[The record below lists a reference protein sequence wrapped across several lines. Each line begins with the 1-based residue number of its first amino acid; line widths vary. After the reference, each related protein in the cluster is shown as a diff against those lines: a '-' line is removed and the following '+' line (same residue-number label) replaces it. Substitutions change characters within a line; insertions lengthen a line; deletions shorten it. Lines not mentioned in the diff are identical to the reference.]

1 MLLILYKF
9 LIFIFY
15 LPYIVLILFRKLI
28 KKEHPRKYK
37 EKIFLNKVTRP
48 KGFLIWFHAASIGE
62 FKSILPLVEYYTR
75 QSPNNFF
82 LITTVTLTSYNEFER
97 RFNSNK
103 RVFHQFLPYDYNF
116 LIENFFKNW
125 RPNIVSFVD
134 SEIWPN
140 FILKIKKENIP
151 LILLNARI
159 TKKSFLR
166 WKALGESA
174 RKIFSCFT
182 TCISSSKMTSDYL
195 NTLGAQNI
203 KFYGNIKFCSSIE
216 KKKYDANQ
224 FKKISKRKVWCA
236 LSTHF
241 DEENLCG
248 KTHLIAKKKLENIL
262 TIIIPRH
269 VHRVNKIYSS
279 LKNLGLE
286 VQIKEETDDIDNLA
300 DVVLVNYYGSVNK
313 YLQNINQI
321 FIGKSI
327 LKKFENSGGQ
337 NPLEAAKIGCHIF
350 HGPYVSNFEDIYKFL
365 SNRGICEVV
374 LNSNDL
380 ANKLDVNF
388 KNNNKI
394 NSEKIEKINI
404 FSNEIFKNLIKEYS
418 RFIK

>member
-125 RPNIVSFVD
+125 RPDIVSFVD

-327 LKKFENSGGQ
+327 IKKFENSGGQ

-365 SNRGICEVV
+365 SNHGICEVV

>member
-365 SNRGICEVV
+365 SNHGICEVV

>member
-28 KKEHPRKYK
+28 KKEHPRKYR

-75 QSPNNFF
+75 QNPDNCF

-166 WKALGESA
+166 WKALGEPA

-248 KTHLIAKKKLENIL
+248 KTHLIVKKKLENIL

-269 VHRVNKIYSS
+269 IHRVNKIYSS
-279 LKNLGLE
+279 LKNLGLK
-286 VQIKEETDDIDNLA
+286 VQIKAEADDIDNLA

-313 YLQNINQI
+313 YLQNISQI
-321 FIGKSI
+321 FIGKST
-327 LKKFENSGGQ
+327 LRKFENSGGQ
-337 NPLEAAKIGCHIF
+337 NPLEAAKIGCHIY

-365 SNRGICEVV
+365 SNHEICEVV
-374 LNSNDL
+374 SNSNDL
-380 ANKLDVNF
+380 ANKLDINF
-388 KNNNKI
+388 KNKKKI
-394 NSEKIEKINI
+394 NNEKIEKINI

>member
-365 SNRGICEVV
+365 SNHGICEVV

-388 KNNNKI
+388 RNNNKI

-404 FSNEIFKNLIKEYS
+404 FCNEIFKNLIKEYS

>member
-1 MLLILYKF
+1 MLLTLYKF

-28 KKEHPRKYK
+28 KKEHPRKYR

-365 SNRGICEVV
+365 SNHGICEVV

>member
-125 RPNIVSFVD
+125 RPNVVSFVD

-365 SNRGICEVV
+365 SNHGICEVV

-404 FSNEIFKNLIKEYS
+404 FSNEIFKNLIKEYR

>member
-125 RPNIVSFVD
+125 RPDIVSFVD

-365 SNRGICEVV
+365 SNHGICEVV

>member
-75 QSPNNFF
+75 QNPDNFF

-166 WKALGESA
+166 WKALGEPA

-195 NTLGAQNI
+195 NTLGVQNI

-216 KKKYDANQ
+216 KNTYDVKQ

-248 KTHLIAKKKLENIL
+248 KTHLIVKKKLENIL

-269 VHRVNKIYSS
+269 IHRVNKIYSI

-286 VQIKEETDDIDNLA
+286 VQIKAEADDIDNLA

-313 YLQNINQI
+313 YLKNINQI
-321 FIGKSI
+321 FIGKSTI
-327 LKKFENSGGQ
+327 EKFENSGGQ
-337 NPLEAAKIGCHIF
+337 NPLDAAKIGCHIY

-365 SNRGICEVV
+365 DNTGISEEIT
-374 LNSNDL
+374 NAEDL
-380 ANKLDVNF
+380 ANKLDKNF
-388 KNNNKI
+388 KKNKDI
-394 NSEKIEKINI
+394 NSEKIEKINT
-404 FSNEIFKNLIKEYS
+404 FSNEIFKNLINEYNKY
-418 RFIK
+418 IK

>member
-125 RPNIVSFVD
+125 RPNVVSFVD

-313 YLQNINQI
+313 YLKNINQI
-321 FIGKSI
+321 FIGKSTI
-327 LKKFENSGGQ
+327 EKFENSGGQ
-337 NPLEAAKIGCHIF
+337 NPLDAAKIGCHIY

-365 SNRGICEVV
+365 DNTGISEEIT
-374 LNSNDL
+374 NADDL
-380 ANKLDVNF
+380 ANKLEKNF
-388 KNNNKI
+388 KKNIEI
-394 NSEKIEKINI
+394 NSEKIEKINT
-404 FSNEIFKNLIKEYS
+404 FSNEIFKNLINEYNKY
-418 RFIK
+418 IK

>member
-1 MLLILYKF
+1 M
-9 LIFIFY
+9 
-15 LPYIVLILFRKLI
+15 
-28 KKEHPRKYK
+28 
-37 EKIFLNKVTRP
+37 
-48 KGFLIWFHAASIGE
+48 
-62 FKSILPLVEYYTR
+62 
-75 QSPNNFF
+75 
-82 LITTVTLTSYNEFER
+82 
-97 RFNSNK
+97 
-103 RVFHQFLPYDYNF
+103 
-116 LIENFFKNW
+116 
-125 RPNIVSFVD
+125 
-134 SEIWPN
+134 
-140 FILKIKKENIP
+140 
-151 LILLNARI
+151 
-159 TKKSFLR
+159 
-166 WKALGESA
+166 
-174 RKIFSCFT
+174 
-182 TCISSSKMTSDYL
+182 
-195 NTLGAQNI
+195 
-203 KFYGNIKFCSSIE
+203 
-216 KKKYDANQ
+216 
-224 FKKISKRKVWCA
+224 
-236 LSTHF
+236 
-241 DEENLCG
+241 
-248 KTHLIAKKKLENIL
+248 IAKKKLENIL

-365 SNRGICEVV
+365 SNHGICEVV

>member
-1 MLLILYKF
+1 MLLTLYKF

-75 QSPNNFF
+75 QNPDNFF

-125 RPNIVSFVD
+125 RPDIVSFVD

-365 SNRGICEVV
+365 SNHGICEVV

>member
-125 RPNIVSFVD
+125 RPNVVSFVD

-216 KKKYDANQ
+216 KKKSMMQ
-224 FKKISKRKVWCA
+224 ISSKKYQNVK
-236 LSTHF
+236 F
-241 DEENLCG
+241 G
-248 KTHLIAKKKLENIL
+248 
-262 TIIIPRH
+262 
-269 VHRVNKIYSS
+269 VH
-279 LKNLGLE
+279 
-286 VQIKEETDDIDNLA
+286 
-300 DVVLVNYYGSVNK
+300 
-313 YLQNINQI
+313 
-321 FIGKSI
+321 
-327 LKKFENSGGQ
+327 
-337 NPLEAAKIGCHIF
+337 
-350 HGPYVSNFEDIYKFL
+350 
-365 SNRGICEVV
+365 
-374 LNSNDL
+374 
-380 ANKLDVNF
+380 
-388 KNNNKI
+388 
-394 NSEKIEKINI
+394 
-404 FSNEIFKNLIKEYS
+404 
-418 RFIK
+418 

>member
-313 YLQNINQI
+313 YLKNINQI
-321 FIGKSI
+321 FIGKSTI
-327 LKKFENSGGQ
+327 EKFENSGGQ
-337 NPLEAAKIGCHIF
+337 NPLDAAKIGCHIY

-365 SNRGICEVV
+365 DNTGISEEIT
-374 LNSNDL
+374 NADDL
-380 ANKLDVNF
+380 ANKLEKNF
-388 KNNNKI
+388 KKNIEI
-394 NSEKIEKINI
+394 NSEKIEKINT
-404 FSNEIFKNLIKEYS
+404 FSNEIFKNLINEYNKY
-418 RFIK
+418 IK

>member
-103 RVFHQFLPYDYNF
+103 RVFHQFLPYDNNF

-365 SNRGICEVV
+365 SNHGICEVV

-404 FSNEIFKNLIKEYS
+404 FNNEIFKNLIKEYS

>member
-125 RPNIVSFVD
+125 RPNVVSFVD

-365 SNRGICEVV
+365 SNHGICEVV

>member
-125 RPNIVSFVD
+125 RPNVVSFVD

-216 KKKYDANQ
+216 KKKNDANQ

-365 SNRGICEVV
+365 SNHGICEVV

>member
-327 LKKFENSGGQ
+327 IKKFENSGGQ

-365 SNRGICEVV
+365 SNHGICEVV

>member
-1 MLLILYKF
+1 MLIILYKF

-365 SNRGICEVV
+365 SNHGICEVV